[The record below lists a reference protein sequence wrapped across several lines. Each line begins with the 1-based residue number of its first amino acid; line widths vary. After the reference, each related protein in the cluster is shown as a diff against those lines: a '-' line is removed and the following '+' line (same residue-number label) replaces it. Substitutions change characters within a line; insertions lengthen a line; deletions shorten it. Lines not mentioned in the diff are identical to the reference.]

1 MYFLD
6 SPNAQIN
13 P

>member
-6 SPNAQIN
+6 SMKKKKV
-13 P
+13 